1 MTKEECVS
9 SAVCHSLS
17 SLVPPIAGLTTA
29 KTVKPDYDVEFAN
42 RPRSSRKVVT
52 AYVPEQRSS
61 RISETSVIRRER
73 GGERAAQ
80 YIQAPRSST
89 PIIRPVTPPRSL
101 VRAPSPPRSE
111 GRRSGTRIELVSVEE
126 SVGVKGSPRGS
137 RVSVSQSGSGS
148 KGKRTSRGGG
158 GEEVYIE
165 RERVRM
171 VPMVESRRERVG
183 AEREEYRYVEAPG
196 AVAGGKVERRRSRSI
211 TYETNPRLSGRL
223 VERERVVVEDGG
235 RRREYYR
242 RA

>member
-1 MTKEECVS
+1 M
-9 SAVCHSLS
+9 SLLRYTTPS
-17 SLVPPIAGLTTA
+17 LPPLVPPIAGLTTT

-80 YIQAPRSST
+80 YVQAPRSST

-126 SVGVKGSPRGS
+126 SVGVRGSPRGS
-137 RVSVSQSGSGS
+137 RVSISQSGTGS
-148 KGKRTSRGGG
+148 KAKRNSKGGG

-165 RERVRM
+165 RERERVRM
-171 VPMVESRRERVG
+171 VPMVESGRERVG
-183 AEREEYRYVEAPG
+183 AERNEYRYVEAPG
-196 AVAGGKVERRRSRSI
+196 VAAGGKVERRRSRSI